1 MENKQLITLAYEL
14 AKTKYKNKPFTFE
27 HLWADL
33 VKKAKLDKD
42 EQKNAGY
49 VYTCML
55 QDRRFI
61 FVGNKEWQIR
71 EFLTIEQQK
80 EQSHKLYDFSKETE
94 QAKQI
99 ADKNDK
105 EMYEQENYRTEEQE
119 EEIYKDNKNR
129 LAYDT
134 DQDDDEPETESK
146 EQVDEE

>member
-1 MENKQLITLAYEL
+1 M
-14 AKTKYKNKPFTFE
+14 
-27 HLWADL
+27 
-33 VKKAKLDKD
+33 
-42 EQKNAGY
+42 
-49 VYTCML
+49 
-55 QDRRFI
+55 
-61 FVGNKEWQIR
+61 
-71 EFLTIEQQK
+71 
-80 EQSHKLYDFSKETE
+80 YDFSKETE